1 MNSWVRRYALLFA
14 FLLILLVPL
23 FPHGDQPVDVRQPG
37 PRGPIEHLVIV
48 TPHLEAV
55 RRKFSGAFSAWYA
68 ANYHKAVELDFL
80 NYGGGSEV
88 VKFFQTSRATFEKLG
103 TYEVDLVWGG
113 SDYLFNESL
122 EKKGYLQKANL
133 DPAVVAAAFPQA
145 DIGGLPLYDP
155 DASNGPQWYG
165 TALSSFGIIYNRDLL
180 RYLRLPEPRTWAD
193 LADPRYRNWL
203 VLADPTRSASAKTV
217 LMAIVEREMATA
229 QQQGL
234 PESEGWARGM
244 GLVRQIA
251 ANAKSWM
258 GAGNLLPSTVSS
270 GDAAAAMSID
280 FYARTQIAA
289 VEKGRV
295 GYVEPHGA
303 TVISPEPIGIVAGA
317 QHVELARRFIEF
329 MLSEPAQRLWI
340 TKADPKRE
348 SPEMTLQRLPIRRSV
363 YDHPDGFIDHTNPYL
378 AAGDFNTSSQRTST
392 FGLMDELIAL
402 SCIDLLSDLR
412 ETRKEILA
420 SPRARELDA
429 RLGRFPIDQEASRAA
444 VGAYRKMLSGD
455 PREWLDLQRKWLDVF
470 RGEYR
475 SLRELAAAPV
485 AMAPM
490 AVAPMAASPVVA
502 SPVAG
507 SPMATAPMAAPSM
520 AASPTATA
528 PVSAPPVAVAPMAAS
543 PMAAAPVSATHTR

>member
-23 FPHGDQPVDVRQPG
+23 VPHGDRPVAVRQSRGQG
-37 PRGPIEHLVIV
+37 PVEHLVIV

-55 RRKFSGAFSAWYA
+55 RRKFSVAFAQWYS

-88 VKFFQTSRATFEKLG
+88 VKFFQASRATFEKLG

-122 EKKGYLQKANL
+122 EKKGYLQKADL

-155 DASNGPQWYG
+155 DTQDGPQWYG

-180 RYLRLPEPRTWAD
+180 RYLRLPEPRTWSD
-193 LADPRYRNWL
+193 LADPRYRNWV

-217 LMAIVEREMATA
+217 LMTIVERAMATA

-234 PESEGWARGM
+234 PESVGWARGM
-244 GLVRQIA
+244 GLIRQIA
-251 ANAKSWM
+251 ANAK
-258 GAGNLLPSTVSS
+258 GFAAAGNLLPSIVSS

-303 TVISPEPIGIVAGA
+303 TVISPEPVGIVAGA
-317 QHVELARRFIEF
+317 QHVELARHFIEF

-340 TKADPKRE
+340 TKADPRHE
-348 SPEMTLQRLPIRRSV
+348 SPEMALQRLPIRRSV
-363 YDHPDGFIDHTNPYL
+363 YADPRDFTDYSNPYL
-378 AAGDFNTSSQRTST
+378 AAGDFNTDARRTST

-402 SCIDLLSDLR
+402 SCIDLLADLR

-420 SPRARELDA
+420 SKRAQELDA
-429 RLGRFPIDQEASRAA
+429 RLGRFPIDREDSRAA
-444 VGAYRKMLSGD
+444 VAAYRKMLSGD
-455 PREWLDLQRKWLDVF
+455 PRDWLDLQHRWLDLF
-470 RGEYR
+470 RAEYR
-475 SLRELAAAPV
+475 GLRQLAAAK
-485 AMAPM
+485 
-490 AVAPMAASPVVA
+490 
-502 SPVAG
+502 
-507 SPMATAPMAAPSM
+507 
-520 AASPTATA
+520 
-528 PVSAPPVAVAPMAAS
+528 
-543 PMAAAPVSATHTR
+543 